1 MKMLMMMTNES
12 RRRRRTKRWNTAVA
26 CFAMVMMTVVAMLGT
41 SVVGAVAETGGGG
54 GATCDAGCAPVREI
68 KALEKTKTALE
79 HERDALKKDS
89 TKAKDQANQAKKK
102 FEEVSKARD
111 ASAARV
117 KELEASAAEAATEAK
132 KYQASVEKLEKQ
144 IAATM
149 KELETVRQSESAR
162 VAMLEAQL
170 HEAQE
175 AWVPVWLQRRAEPV
189 TKATMD
195 AVEKTKQTTA
205 RTVEATKQ
213 QTARVV
219 EMSKEHIPKVVN
231 AGKEQTMKVVKAGRE
246 QTVKV
251 VNAGKERIPK
261 VVNAGKEQTAKVVQ
275 AGKNAVGKVSEQ
287 LTVLKELKAD
297 LKEARLIHEKR
308 TKKGAKSAKPIP
320 EKFTTRQAVRALQ
333 MMDQFESGLTG
344 FVARILKAGIFKGM
358 YNAVKNEIVR
368 IFSALAKS
376 YRERFIP
383 MTRDVRAATTKHV
396 GVRLATLFLTTVS
409 RIPAEHAQKIPIDF
423 SKYTVDQLAPKIADG
438 LWTVILGGVALFIL
452 LDIFVFPD
460 YTSGATYSFMKVPH
474 EDGVDVLIRLPNVES
489 MNEVEFK
496 FDQTFNQIHVD
507 ADEAGH
513 SELIVVPKCKTGVKR
528 WGKPSP
534 IFLEGEETIL
544 VELRPVG
551 ASARAQR
558 AAPEPVRETVSA
570 TPFAPVAKKQTVTK
584 RNAVATNGADK
595 PTNGRSTRSRR

>member
-1 MKMLMMMTNES
+1 MTLVTTNE
-12 RRRRRTKRWNTAVA
+12 RHRRRRTKRWNTAVVVA
-26 CFAMVMMTVVAMLGT
+26 AMMMMTVVAMFGT
-41 SVVGAVAETGGGG
+41 SVVCVAGENTGGS

-68 KALEKTKTALE
+68 KELEKTKTALE

-89 TKAKDQANQAKKK
+89 NKAKEQAMQAKKK
-102 FEEVSKARD
+102 FEEVSKARE
-111 ASAARV
+111 ANAARV

-132 KYQASVEKLEKQ
+132 KYQASMEKLEKQ
-144 IAATM
+144 IATTM

-205 RTVEATKQ
+205 RTVEATRQ

-219 EMSKEHIPKVVN
+219 EMGKTQIPKVVN
-231 AGKEQTMKVVKAGRE
+231 AGKEQTMKVVNAGKE
-246 QTVKV
+246 QTMKV
-251 VNAGKERIPK
+251 VNAGKEHIPK
-261 VVNAGKEQTAKVVQ
+261 VVNVGKEQTAKVVQ

-297 LKEARLIHEKR
+297 MKEARLIHEKR
-308 TKKGAKSAKPIP
+308 MKKGAKSAKSIP

-333 MMDQFESGLTG
+333 MMDQFETSLTG
-344 FVARILKAGIFKGM
+344 FVAKMLKGGIFKRI

-396 GVRLATLFLTTVS
+396 GVRLATLFLTTLA
-409 RIPAEHAQKIPIDF
+409 RIPSEHAQKIPIDF

-438 LWTVILGGVALFIL
+438 LLTVILGGVALIIL
-452 LDIFVFPD
+452 LDITRPFFRD
-460 YTSGATYSFMKVPH
+460 YTSRATYSFMKVPD

-489 MNEVEFK
+489 MNEVDFK
-496 FDQTFNQIHVD
+496 FDQTWNQIHID

-558 AAPEPVRETVSA
+558 AAAEPVRETVSA
-570 TPFAPVAKKQTVTK
+570 TPFAPVAKKQVTK
-584 RNAVATNGADK
+584 RNVTTNGADK
-595 PTNGRSTRSRR
+595 PTNGRSTRTRR

>member
-1 MKMLMMMTNES
+1 M
-12 RRRRRTKRWNTAVA
+12 
-26 CFAMVMMTVVAMLGT
+26 
-41 SVVGAVAETGGGG
+41 
-54 GATCDAGCAPVREI
+54 
-68 KALEKTKTALE
+68 
-79 HERDALKKDS
+79 
-89 TKAKDQANQAKKK
+89 
-102 FEEVSKARD
+102 
-111 ASAARV
+111 
-117 KELEASAAEAATEAK
+117 
-132 KYQASVEKLEKQ
+132 
-144 IAATM
+144 
-149 KELETVRQSESAR
+149 
-162 VAMLEAQL
+162 
-170 HEAQE
+170 
-175 AWVPVWLQRRAEPV
+175 
-189 TKATMD
+189 
-195 AVEKTKQTTA
+195 
-205 RTVEATKQ
+205 
-213 QTARVV
+213 
-219 EMSKEHIPKVVN
+219 
-231 AGKEQTMKVVKAGRE
+231 
-246 QTVKV
+246 
-251 VNAGKERIPK
+251 
-261 VVNAGKEQTAKVVQ
+261 
-275 AGKNAVGKVSEQ
+275 
-287 LTVLKELKAD
+287 
-297 LKEARLIHEKR
+297 
-308 TKKGAKSAKPIP
+308 
-320 EKFTTRQAVRALQ
+320 
-333 MMDQFESGLTG
+333 
-344 FVARILKAGIFKGM
+344 
-358 YNAVKNEIVR
+358 R

-396 GVRLATLFLTTVS
+396 GVRLATLFLTAVG
-409 RIPAEHAQKIPIDF
+409 RIPAEHARKIPIDF

-460 YTSGATYSFMKVPH
+460 YTSGATYSFMKVPD

-496 FDQTFNQIHVD
+496 FDQTFNQIHID